1 MLKCYLLLFLLA
13 TIVFSCLIIEVNLRN
28 MKNTIDIMKDSSM
41 ENFNL
46 NCLDQLILVVHLP
59 DVSVTNT
66 NDCSY
71 IL

>member
-1 MLKCYLLLFLLA
+1 MT
-13 TIVFSCLIIEVNLRN
+13 TIVFSCLITEVINHTDTISLRN
-28 MKNTIDIMKDSSM
+28 MENAIDIMKDSNM
-41 ENFNL
+41 E

>member
-1 MLKCYLLLFLLA
+1 M
-13 TIVFSCLIIEVNLRN
+13 TPIVFSCLLTEIINHTDTISLRN
-28 MKNTIDIMKDSSM
+28 MENAIDIMKDSNM
-41 ENFNL
+41 ED
-46 NCLDQLILVVHLP
+46 CLDQLILVVHLP

>member
-1 MLKCYLLLFLLA
+1 MA
-13 TIVFSCLIIEVNLRN
+13 TIVLLCLITEVNKNTSSLRN
-28 MKNTIDIMKDSSM
+28 MENAIDIMKDSSM
-41 ENFNL
+41 EN
-46 NCLDQLILVVHLP
+46 CLDQLIVVVHLP